1 MKLVREPVEVNRDRG
16 GLLKGIECF
25 ALDMDGTIYLGEQW
39 IDGAMDFLKA
49 IEKLGKRYV
58 FDTNNSSKS
67 PEFYVEKLGRMGL
80 EAGVDKI
87 ITSGQATIAYLK
99 KHYPGKGVFLLGN
112 ALLQR

>member
-58 FDTNNSSKS
+58 FVTNNSSKS
-67 PEFYVEKLGRMGL
+67 PEVYVEKLGRMGL
-80 EAGVDKI
+80 EAGVDLSLI
-87 ITSGQATIAYLK
+87 HI
-99 KHYPGKGVFLLGN
+99 
-112 ALLQR
+112 